1 MHERD
6 FQAGFIKKVR
16 KLFPGCII
24 LKNDSGYMQGV
35 PDLTILFLRKWAIVE
50 VKRSVNEAYE
60 PNQEWYL
67 DEMNKMSFGRTVYP
81 ENEEE
86 ILNALQS
93 LFRPR
98 RAARISQC
106 Q

>member
-1 MHERD
+1 MLERD

-35 PDLTILFLRKWAIVE
+35 PDLTILFLRKWAILE
-50 VKRSVNEAYE
+50 VKASETEPYQ

-67 DEMNKMSFGRTVYP
+67 AEMDRMSFGRTVYP
-81 ENEEE
+81 ENEQE
-86 ILNALQS
+86 ILDALQS
-93 LFRPR
+93 LFRPKR
-98 RAARISQC
+98 QARVPQR
-106 Q
+106 